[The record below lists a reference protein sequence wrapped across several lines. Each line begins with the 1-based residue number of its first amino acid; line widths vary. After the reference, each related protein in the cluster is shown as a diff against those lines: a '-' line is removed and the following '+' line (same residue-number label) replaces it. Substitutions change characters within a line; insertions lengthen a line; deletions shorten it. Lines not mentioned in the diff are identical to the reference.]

1 MYLCLYVYVCLHT
14 YQMVRGLKECA
25 QLTDLLTGFDVIVN
39 GTVVESW
46 ASMLPQWSTY
56 LEWAVANR
64 INQVSE

>member
-1 MYLCLYVYVCLHT
+1 M
-14 YQMVRGLKECA
+14 CA